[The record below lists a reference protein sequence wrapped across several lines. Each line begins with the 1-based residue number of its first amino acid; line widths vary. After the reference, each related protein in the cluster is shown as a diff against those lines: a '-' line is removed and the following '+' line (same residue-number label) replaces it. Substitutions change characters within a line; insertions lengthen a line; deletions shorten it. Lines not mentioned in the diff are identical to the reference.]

1 MKVAGSCNST
11 LAVEDAKKN
20 VFSLTPFF
28 TPSDDDVANSPLW
41 GISETAV

>member
-1 MKVAGSCNST
+1 
-11 LAVEDAKKN
+11 

-41 GISETAV
+41 GISETAVWCSLKSLLGYPISK